1 VFIDEV
7 YLLHGIFP
15 FESPRKR
22 EEKTRA
28 LFVIVP
34 LHRAVPS
41 FASSN
46 RKMVLNK
53 EQFPEQ

>member
-1 VFIDEV
+1 MAFSLSKAPE
-7 YLLHGIFP
+7 
-15 FESPRKR
+15 R
-22 EEKTRA
+22 ENKEKTRA

-34 LHRAVPS
+34 PHRAVPS

-46 RKMVLNK
+46 RKMVPNK

>member
-1 VFIDEV
+1 MAFSLSKAPE
-7 YLLHGIFP
+7 
-15 FESPRKR
+15 R
-22 EEKTRA
+22 ENKEKTRA

-46 RKMVLNK
+46 RKMVPNK